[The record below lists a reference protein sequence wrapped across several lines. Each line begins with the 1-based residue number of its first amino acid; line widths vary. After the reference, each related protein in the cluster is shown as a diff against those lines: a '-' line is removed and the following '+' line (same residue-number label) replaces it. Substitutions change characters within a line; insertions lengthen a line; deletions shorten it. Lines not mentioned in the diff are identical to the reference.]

1 VIRFQTHNFKGKTA
15 IIFGASRGI
24 GRATA
29 DVLADYGAHVIL
41 CARSETDIHDA
52 ALEIM
57 RQGGNAEALTCD
69 VTDFATVQ
77 SVIDQTVLNQGQI
90 DIVVNCAGVIEPLS
104 FLAESDP
111 EIWSRAVDVNLKGTY
126 FGMRAVLPHMI
137 TRGEG
142 SIVNISSGAANS
154 ALVGW
159 SHYCAT
165 KAGAAKLTTI
175 AQKEV
180 AETGVRIVGL
190 SPGTVATDMMAKI
203 RDSNINAVS
212 NLDWSKHIP
221 PDWAG
226 EAVAYLCGPGGADF
240 AGMDF
245 SIKTADGR
253 ARIGLPQEG
262 APDA

>member
-1 VIRFQTHNFKGKTA
+1 MRFQAHNLKDKTA

-29 DVLADYGAHVIL
+29 DVLADYGAHVVL
-41 CARSETDIHDA
+41 CARSEADIHEA

-57 RQGGNAEALTCD
+57 RQGGNAEALPCD
-69 VTDFATVQ
+69 VTDFAAVQ
-77 SVIDQTVLNQGQI
+77 SVIDRTLTHQGQI

-104 FLAESDP
+104 FMAASDP
-111 EIWSRAVDVNLKGTY
+111 HVWSRAVDINLKGTY
-126 FGMRAVLPHMI
+126 YGMRAVLPHMI
-137 TRGEG
+137 TRGG
-142 SIVNISSGAANS
+142 GTIVNISSGAANS

-203 RDSNINAVS
+203 RDSKINAVS
-212 NLDWSKHIP
+212 NLDWSQHIP
-221 PDWAG
+221 PEWAG
-226 EAVAYLCGPGGADF
+226 EAVAFLCGPGGAEF

-253 ARIGLPQEG
+253 ARVGLPQEG